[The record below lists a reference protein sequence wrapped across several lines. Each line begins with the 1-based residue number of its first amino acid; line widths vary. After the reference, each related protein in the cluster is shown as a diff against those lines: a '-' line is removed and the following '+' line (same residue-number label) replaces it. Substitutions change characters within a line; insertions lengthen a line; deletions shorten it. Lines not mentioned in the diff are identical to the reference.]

1 MLIQLHSSSDVFV
14 PLLMLIGLYAIIG
27 GGAPERIAGSAF
39 YIATFFSVE
48 LASRLAP
55 RFSIMEAGIFL
66 VDVMLLACLVVLML
80 KANRFW
86 TIWICSMQAITVL
99 SHLPMLFIPDLI
111 PLAYRVVISIWAYPM
126 LTLLA
131 IGTWRHRDR
140 LQRYG
145 TDRPWSSYSH
155 R

>member
-1 MLIQLHSSSDVFV
+1 
-14 PLLMLIGLYAIIG
+14 
-27 GGAPERIAGSAF
+27 
-39 YIATFFSVE
+39 
-48 LASRLAP
+48 
-55 RFSIMEAGIFL
+55 MEAGVFTI
-66 VDVMLLACLVVLML
+66 DVMLLACLFVLML

-111 PLAYRVVISIWAYPM
+111 PLAYRAVITIWAYPM
-126 LTLLA
+126 LAVLA
-131 IGTWRHRDR
+131 IATWRHRER

-145 TDRPWSSYSH
+145 SDKPWSSFSD